1 MKIRDIQLY
10 LQGRCPGSSI
20 ERIGSDDEPFLETI
34 YGQDQEVDSTIRD
47 VASFA
52 SNSEE
57 QLFYEFVQNAFDA
70 NADSLCF
77 FFDEEYLIVLNNGE
91 PFYTDPRSKNP
102 RDGQLYNFLAKG
114 KSIKAGD
121 NTKTGEY
128 GQGSKLLYTLIADKS
143 AASNKTQL
151 LRAIKEEKKGPY
163 IISWKDTDQL
173 NDFRFK
179 NDSWVFCDPHSGEN
193 DLLIAKILMTYYPV
207 SPGVDEVLFSDRE
220 FQSIRSAFERLVD
233 PKRNINRLSRG
244 TAIIVPLGEGQ
255 YEAISAKDN
264 LNRVKIRLGGFASL
278 TSEKERYSG
287 RHLDHIYV
295 ANDEVE
301 MHSVRSVFLEFSL
314 DGEDFSYQFAFNN
327 TFAKDNY
334 VSLFKTL
341 PVLQARYKLG
351 FIIDSQNFELDSS
364 RQRINDAGKTG
375 QQLTV
380 AFQKLL
386 EKVKEIR
393 QDNPDLFDYIYTCL
407 LDSRPGKQ
415 DVDSQFISIPFY
427 ETFTPFIKENIK
439 TDDGSYLPME
449 RVVKHAELSIDIPL
463 SRLGINDVC
472 WVSPE
477 ISKGELDRFAINL
490 QEYSLENILAD
501 CDKEK
506 LKEWICSL
514 EPDEYQNLHETLFA
528 AVENAADESLASI
541 PLFRSN
547 KGNVYSYKE
556 LLSDCPVFIYGEDDD
571 PSFFDRCLEIEYL
584 LGPIAYESSDG
595 TDNIGTVNIKKIVKS
610 IDFFRESTSRT
621 DVACHLLKMCSGYNR
636 TTTPIRKNVPLLQNL
651 AGKYV
656 PFCDLF
662 RERPEDTT
670 VYNSFCAAGYVP
682 DVLEDSLFINSDEVW
697 DWTVEHLEQ
706 IKALP
711 DWETEHDGYLSSLV
725 KVFKSEGEPSDRIAL
740 YLDEKG
746 VPQDEKEFTIR
757 SAETLSE
764 EEYALLSAF
773 SLERGYSIV
782 PYSFAKLLCAP
793 PFEIESVQFSD
804 LIDDAVVVDPAL
816 FSIIAKVYDSLL
828 HSYYVSPTENGGFSI
843 RENDGRNYLCKNRD
857 SAAEA
862 ALAAVDF
869 NFIDENVQRYFSPTV
884 LREYDITTNTGLMK
898 RAIERL
904 RGGNLPALLPLIKS
918 HNEEIRV
925 LFFQSL
931 GDIEINDPV
940 TEEDLRWKVIAYAL
954 SQISSSEF
962 DYASLLLQKISH
974 KGQRLPDTIK
984 SSTVTFNGKEYDL
997 YKLIGEAQTENELAD
1012 SFFACIPD
1020 AELFRKSIY
1029 NNAQD
1034 SVSPEEIYD
1043 QLYETY
1049 LTVEQLRFCLDY
1061 SLLNNCSYKELEIAE
1076 NESLSEALAM
1086 VSSENFVGFDEY
1098 FSINGFDKDVQVFAD
1113 KSLLV
1118 EEEALPAEVQAW
1130 LERDPRA
1137 ITLIRG
1143 LRCSS
1148 DGYIAIRAA
1157 LRDNEAFYLSTDV
1170 SSDLACLKRTVEW
1183 ITMQKYSIP
1192 FLYRDNRFSTISEL
1206 IKHYPQ
1212 SFNSTDPLFSLLKIS
1227 GKVIKIDE
1235 EESLG
1240 LTFCDLSAEA
1250 SLISEFDAYQ
1260 YIPDILKHAALKK
1273 YFTTNDVYL
1282 IPTEGNLLSDE
1293 NLTSYPRIDIRLTA
1307 EEKPYKEFS
1316 NELYS
1321 QWKKKKES
1329 DGVRIFLS
1337 ENPIGTLLTIRN
1349 KVNGEALLSVPTK
1362 DNLFGYDSDKK
1373 SVIIQHPNPDGL
1385 SEMKTLERASK
1396 DIFFFKD
1403 PFIALQGLYVDM
1415 IEQGLNPNEILGE
1428 DERKGSELA
1437 KQIGGDA
1444 IDKIAENADTIKDLV
1459 ENLTEEQLKMVAEN
1473 KDKLQNLLEDMAGDD
1488 DDESMESK
1496 VRKTI
1501 GYIGELIYKKYL
1513 EKNGVEYVW
1522 AAAEGVGDY
1531 DFKLIGQDGHPDIY
1545 VDVKTNLY
1553 SFVDNAVP
1561 FYIHKSQNRFMIMHP
1576 DDPFR
1581 IVRISLTDIKL
1592 KKSYEHIRDYFG
1604 AEADVEL
1611 DNQLKKRCEKIA
1623 EDYWRGAKIQEF
1635 DAASP
1640 EYGIKIERKTRK

>member
-20 ERIGSDDEPFLETI
+20 EKIGSDDEPFLETI

-77 FFDEEYLIVLNNGE
+77 FFDESYLIVLNNGE

-151 LRAIKEEKKGPY
+151 LKAIKEERKGPY
-163 IISWKDTDQL
+163 IVSWKNTDQL
-173 NDFRFK
+173 NDFRFRK
-179 NDSWVFCDPHSGEN
+179 DPWEFCNPHSGDN

-207 SPGVDEVLFSDRE
+207 SPGVDKDLFSDSE
-220 FQSIRSAFERLVD
+220 FLSIRSAFERLVD
-233 PKRNINRLSRG
+233 PKRNINRLSQG

-264 LNRVKIRLGGFASL
+264 LTRVKIRLGGFASL

-295 ANDEVE
+295 ANEEVE

-314 DGEDFSYQFAFNN
+314 DGEDFSYQFAFNPA
-327 TFAKDNY
+327 FAKDNY

-364 RQRINDAGKTG
+364 RQRINDASKTG

-386 EKVKEIR
+386 EKVKEIQR
-393 QDNPDLFDYIYTCL
+393 DDKELFDYIYTCL
-407 LDSRPGKQ
+407 LDSQPGKQ
-415 DVDSQFISIPFY
+415 DVDSQFVSVPFY

-449 RVVKHAELSIDIPL
+449 RVVKHSEQSLDIPL
-463 SRLGINDVC
+463 SILGIGDVC

-477 ISKGELDRFAINL
+477 ISKGELTRFAINL
-490 QEYSLENILAD
+490 QEYSLESLLID
-501 CDKEK
+501 SDKDK
-506 LKEWICSL
+506 LKKWICSL
-514 EPDEYQNLHETLFA
+514 DKKDYQAIHETLFS
-528 AVENAADESLASI
+528 AVSSAADETLESV
-541 PLFRSN
+541 PLFLSN
-547 KGNVYSYKE
+547 KGNVFSYKE
-556 LLSDCPVFIYGEDDD
+556 LLSDCPIFVYGEDND
-571 PSFFDRCLEIEYL
+571 PSFFDRSLDIEYI
-584 LGPIAYESSDG
+584 LGPISYESSDG
-595 TDNIGTVNIKKIVKS
+595 TDNIGTINVKKIVKNL
-610 IDFFRESTSRT
+610 DFFRESTSRT
-621 DVACHLLKMCSGYNR
+621 DVACHLLQMCSSYSR
-636 TTTPIRKNVPLLQNL
+636 TRLPIRKNVPLLQNL
-651 AGKYV
+651 AGEYV

-670 VYNSFCAAGYVP
+670 LYNSFCVAGYVP
-682 DVLEDSLFINSDEVW
+682 DVLEDTLFINSDEVW
-697 DWTVEHLEQ
+697 HWTVENLER

-711 DWETEHDGYLSSLV
+711 DWGTEHDGYLTSLV
-725 KVFKSEGEPSDRIAL
+725 KVFRSAGEPSDRLAL
-740 YLDEKG
+740 YLDGNG
-746 VPQDEKEFTIR
+746 VPQEEKSFSILG
-757 SAETLSE
+757 AESLKE
-764 EEYALLSAF
+764 EEYALLSGF
-773 SLERGYSIV
+773 SSRRGYSLV
-782 PYSFAKLLCAP
+782 PYNFAKLLCSP
-793 PFEIESVQFSD
+793 PFDTESVPFSD
-804 LIDDAVVVDPAL
+804 LLDDAVVVDSAM
-816 FSIIAKVYDSLL
+816 FAIIAKVYDGLL
-828 HSYYVSPTENGGFSI
+828 RGYFVSPTEDGGFSI

-862 ALAAVDF
+862 ALSAVDF
-869 NFIDENVQRYFSPTV
+869 NFIDESVQRYYSPSV
-884 LREYDITTNTGLMK
+884 LREFDITTNTGLMR

-904 RGGNLPALLPLIKS
+904 RDGNLPALLPLIKS

-931 GDIEINDPV
+931 GDIEINEPI
-940 TEEDLRWKVIAYAL
+940 TEDDIRWRLIVYAL

-962 DYASLLLQKISH
+962 DYASLLLDKISH
-974 KGQRLPDTIK
+974 KSQRLPDTIK

-1020 AELFRKSIY
+1020 PELFRKSVY

-1043 QLYETY
+1043 QLHDTY

-1061 SLLNNCSYKELEIAE
+1061 SLLNSCPYKELEIAE
-1076 NESLSEALAM
+1076 DVSLSEALQM
-1086 VSSENFVGFDEY
+1086 ISSENFAGFDEY
-1098 FSINGFDKDVQVFAD
+1098 FSIDGFDKSVQVFAD
-1113 KSLLV
+1113 KSLLI
-1118 EEEALPAEVQAW
+1118 EAEMLPKEVYAW
-1130 LERDPRA
+1130 LEKDPRA
-1137 ITLIRG
+1137 SSLIYG
-1143 LRCSS
+1143 LHSSS
-1148 DGYIAIRAA
+1148 DGYIAVRAA
-1157 LRDNEAFYLSTDV
+1157 LRDNESFYV
-1170 SSDLACLKRTVEW
+1170 SNDITADLDCLKRTVEW
-1183 ITMQKYSIP
+1183 ITRQKHSIP
-1192 FLYRDNRFSTISEL
+1192 FLYRSNRFATVSDL

-1212 SFNSTDPLFSLLKIS
+1212 AFNSSDALFSLLKFT
-1227 GKVIKIDE
+1227 GKSIKVE
-1235 EESLG
+1235 EEECLE
-1240 LTFCDLSAEA
+1240 LLFCTLS
-1250 SLISEFDAYQ
+1250 SDGCLISDPDAYQ
-1260 YIPDILKHAALKK
+1260 FIPDILKHNALKK
-1273 YFTTNDVYL
+1273 FFTTNPVYL

-1307 EEKPYKEFS
+1307 ENKAYQEFS

-1321 QWKKKKES
+1321 QWKKLKES
-1329 DGVRIFLS
+1329 DGVKIYLS
-1337 ENPIGTLLTIRN
+1337 GNPIGTLLTVRN
-1349 KVNGEALLSVPTK
+1349 KVNGESLLSIPTK
-1362 DNLFGYDSDKK
+1362 DNLYGYDSDKK
-1373 SVIIQHPNPDGL
+1373 IVIIQHPNPDNL
-1385 SEMKTLERASK
+1385 SAMKTLEKASK
-1396 DIFFFKD
+1396 DIYFFKD

-1437 KQIGGDA
+1437 KKIGGDA

-1459 ENLTEEQLKMVAEN
+1459 ENLTEEELKMVAEN

-1496 VRKTI
+1496 VRQTI
-1501 GYIGELIYKKYL
+1501 GYIGEAIYKKYL
-1513 EKNGVEYVW
+1513 EKNGVEHSW
-1522 AAAEGVGDY
+1522 DSQKGVGDY
-1531 DFKLIGQDGHPDIY
+1531 DFRIFGKDGKKDIY

-1553 SFVDNAVP
+1553 SFKEQAVP
-1561 FYIHKSQNRFMIMHP
+1561 FYIHKSQNRFMMQHP

-1581 IVRISLTDIKL
+1581 IVRISLTDIQL
-1592 KKSYEHIRDYFG
+1592 KKSYEHIRDYYG
-1604 AEADVEL
+1604 KEANPELNAE
-1611 DNQLKKRCEKIA
+1611 LKKRCDKIA
-1623 EDYWRGAKIQEF
+1623 ADYWRAAKIEEF

-1640 EYGIKIERKTRK
+1640 EYGIKIERRFKH